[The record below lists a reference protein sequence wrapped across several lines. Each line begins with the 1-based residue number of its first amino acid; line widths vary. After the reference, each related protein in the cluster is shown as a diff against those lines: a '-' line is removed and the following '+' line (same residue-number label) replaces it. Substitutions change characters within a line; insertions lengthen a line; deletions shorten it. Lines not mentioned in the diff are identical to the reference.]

1 MKGIIVK
8 NISNDYVVSCDDKEY
23 LCQAR
28 GKLRKDKI
36 IPLVG
41 DIVSFDDKTNY
52 ILDIDKRRNY
62 LIRPSVSNIDYAMVV
77 TSVKE
82 PNLDTNLLDR
92 LLLIISYNN
101 IEPIICF
108 TKLDLLNELE
118 EKKIRRI
125 IEYYKEI
132 GYKVYTNDM
141 VEEIKKLFCHKVT
154 VFTGQSGAGKSSLL
168 NKLDKNLELKTDAIS
183 LALGRGKHTT
193 RHTEL
198 FEINRG
204 YVVDTPGFSSIDFR
218 GMTKLDIRD
227 NTKEMFDNLDK
238 CKYRDCLHIKEDGCY
253 VKELVKSGVILKSRY
268 NNYKN
273 FIESVDK

>member
-23 LCQAR
+23 LCKAR
-28 GKLRKDKI
+28 GKFRKDKI

-82 PNLDTNLLDR
+82 PDLDTNLLDR

-118 EKKIRRI
+118 DKKIRRI

-253 VKELVKSGVILKSRY
+253 VKELVKSGVILESRY

>member
-23 LCQAR
+23 LCKAR
-28 GKLRKDKI
+28 GKFRKDKI

-168 NKLDKNLELKTDAIS
+168 NQLDKNLELKTDAIS

>member
-23 LCQAR
+23 LCKAR
-28 GKLRKDKI
+28 GKFRKDKI